1 MRCTYWVG
9 SCECNGDLT
18 TVKLSDRGLS
28 VKDAAEQ
35 VLLLMFVLGTDIVLP
50 AAIIYGWVRWAKSKA
65 RMTGI
70 SVLSLVA
77 FALATS
83 SALLALGSLL
93 YAHLLRSFPFH
104 DPTLMQI
111 YRWGFLSSLS
121 GFILGIVGCWRRS
134 ALRWYAP
141 ICSLGVV
148 VFWIAAAWGE

>member
-1 MRCTYWVG
+1 MKHV
-9 SCECNGDLT
+9 
-18 TVKLSDRGLS
+18 
-28 VKDAAEQ
+28 AEQ
-35 VLLLMFVLGTDIVLP
+35 VLVMMFVLSTDIVLP

-65 RMTGI
+65 RITGL
-70 SVLSLVA
+70 SVLSLFA

-83 SALLALGSLL
+83 SALLAFGALL
-93 YAHLLRSFPFH
+93 YAHFVRSFPFH

-121 GFILGIVGCWRRS
+121 GFVLGIVGCWWRG

-148 VFWIAAAWGE
+148 VFWMAAAWGE

>member
-1 MRCTYWVG
+1 M
-9 SCECNGDLT
+9 
-18 TVKLSDRGLS
+18 KH
-28 VKDAAEQ
+28 AAEQ
-35 VLLLMFVLGTDIVLP
+35 MLVTMFVLCTDIILP

-65 RMTGI
+65 MITGL

-83 SALLALGSLL
+83 SAVLAFGALL

-121 GFILGIVGCWRRS
+121 GFVLGTVGCWPTFRS
-134 ALRWYAP
+134 
-141 ICSLGVV
+141 
-148 VFWIAAAWGE
+148 